1 MISKLSNLLGVLS
14 LATLLALGGFAGYL
28 FGTGRLNSVRL
39 ERMAAVLRGEY
50 DSPSDA
56 PASQPVAHAASQ
68 PVEQAEDAGAAEQI
82 RSQRLRDQLRQATL
96 ERAASDVAAR
106 QALLN
111 QALQQL
117 ITAQETFEKDK
128 QTWVAQR
135 KKLTEGLKDEGF
147 QRELAYVAKLAPK
160 QAKEHVLRTWN
171 KQKADAVRLFLAL
184 DPAKG
189 QRILEQFKTAEEL
202 QTMHELLEQLR
213 LADVDRFAQGSRKT
227 AGEPN

>member
-14 LATLLALGGFAGYL
+14 VATLLAVGGFAGYL
-28 FGTGRLNSVRL
+28 FGTGRLNATRL
-39 ERMAAVLRGEY
+39 DRMAAVLRGEF
-50 DSPSDA
+50 DTPPSA
-56 PASQPVAHAASQ
+56 PTSQPVGHAASQ
-68 PVEQAEDAGAAEQI
+68 PAEDDAHAGAAEQI
-82 RSQRLRDQLRQATL
+82 RTQRHRDQLRQATL
-96 ERAASDVAAR
+96 ERSANDVAAR
-106 QALLN
+106 QSLLN

-117 ITAQETFEKDK
+117 IGAQETFEKDK
-128 QTWVAQR
+128 QTWIAQR
-135 KKLTEGLKDEGF
+135 KKLSEGLKDEGF
-147 QRELAYVAKLAPK
+147 QRELAYVGKLAPR
-160 QAKEHVLRTWN
+160 QAKEHVHRTWN

>member
-1 MISKLSNLLGVLS
+1 LISKLSNLLGVLAV
-14 LATLLALGGFAGYL
+14 ATLLALGGFAGYL
-28 FGTGRLNSVRL
+28 FGTGRLNATRL

-50 DSPSDA
+50 DVPPEP
-56 PASQPVAHAASQ
+56 PATHPVVHAASQ
-68 PVEQAEDAGAAEQI
+68 PAEDDAHAGAAEQI
-82 RSQRLRDQLRQATL
+82 RTQRLRDQLRQATL

-117 ITAQETFEKDK
+117 IAAQENFEKDR
-128 QTWVAQR
+128 QAWVAQR
-135 KKLTEGLKDEGF
+135 KKLSEGLKDEGF

-184 DPAKG
+184 DPGKG

-202 QTMHELLEQLR
+202 QIMHELLEQLR
-213 LADVDRFAQGSRKT
+213 LADVERFAQGSRKT